1 MLIKKT
7 YVLLSFLSMS
17 LLAFCF
23 CKPMLDTDE
32 EREKLIVKN
41 TRNTLTYL
49 HYKPA
54 TVDDKFSE
62 NVFNKY
68 LEYIDPSKRFL
79 LQSDYDLF
87 KKDYHNLDDYYKSEN
102 LGFYNSTVDTIYKR
116 IAEAEKYSMDALSKP
131 FDFNQKENF
140 NIDYKTSKF
149 AKDKNEAKDL
159 WRKYLKYNVM
169 LARRI
174 KRSKERY
181 IRQLFFYKT
190 CKRSFGR

>member
-23 CKPMLDTDE
+23 CKPMLDSDGDK
-32 EREKLIVKN
+32 EKLIVKN

-54 TVDDKFSE
+54 NIDDKFSE

-68 LEYIDPSKRFL
+68 LEYIDPAKRFL

-87 KKDYHNLDDYYKSEN
+87 KKDYHNLDDFYKTEN
-102 LGFYNSTVDTIYKR
+102 LSFYNSTADTIYKR
-116 IAEAEKYSMDALSKP
+116 IADAEKYSMDALSKP
-131 FDFNQKENF
+131 IDFNKKENF
-140 NIDYKTSKF
+140 NIDYKTSKY
-149 AKDKNEAKDL
+149 AKDKTEAKD
-159 WRKYLKYNVM
+159 
-169 LARRI
+169 
-174 KRSKERY
+174 
-181 IRQLFFYKT
+181 
-190 CKRSFGR
+190 